1 MKILII
7 GADGYLG
14 FPLACRLSTNG
25 NDVLMID
32 NYSKRNT
39 AGEFSC
45 APLFCIDGF
54 ESRIAKVFELTGM
67 YTSLAYQFVDAANLP
82 ALQSCILDFEPQV
95 VINCTMPVSDAHSLV
110 HWKTLQSALEIVQNI
125 MHCITSDCHLI
136 NLTPPAIDRDTSTK
150 DIAVTLVKRLLRLHC
165 ARGGRAT
172 NITIGSI
179 YGTMGEYWSEAGI
192 QTHIHYDDMFGTVVN
207 RLICQ
212 VVSGSF
218 MSVYHNVSGN
228 TSPST
233 TLDRT
238 IYLSQLDDTITG
250 IDEAID
256 ICAAEGELRHLSL
269 FSEVTSLLKV
279 TDLISDAAQ
288 IEGYAAAI
296 QFFKVRSPV
305 TRILSNGPLP
315 AVRNKVFLTVGYI
328 REMMQDI
335 EPFKHKINTGVCGAP
350 RFE

>member
-32 NYSKRNT
+32 NYSKRRAAKNYK
-39 AGEFSC
+39 C
-45 APLFCIDGF
+45 DPLFCNEGLDG
-54 ESRIAKVFELTGM
+54 RVDKVFELAGM
-67 YTSLAYQFVDAANLP
+67 DTSLFYEFVDATDGPL
-82 ALQSCILDFEPQV
+82 LQSKIIDFDPQV
-95 VINCTMPVSDAHSLV
+95 IINCTMPTDSVFSNKVIPCNA
-110 HWKTLQSALEIVQNI
+110 IVQNI
-125 MHCITSDCHLI
+125 LECIRPDCHFI
-136 NLTPPAIDRDTSTK
+136 NLSPPLYAQDLSAKEVATST
-150 DIAVTLVKRLLRLHC
+150 VRQLLRLYC
-165 ARGGRAT
+165 SGGGRAT

-207 RLICQ
+207 RLLCQ
-212 VVSGSF
+212 VVAGTF
-218 MSVYHNVSGN
+218 MTVYHNDLGN
-228 TSPST
+228 ISPST

-269 FSEVTSLLKV
+269 FSEVTSLQKV

-288 IEGYAAAI
+288 IEGYVAAI

-335 EPFKHKINTGVCGAP
+335 EPFKHKINKSVCGMP

>member
-32 NYSKRNT
+32 NYSKRLTSN
-39 AGEFSC
+39 EFRC
-45 APLFCIDGF
+45 DPLFCADGF
-54 ESRIAKVFELTGM
+54 ETRVSKVFELTGM
-67 YTSLAYQFVDAANLP
+67 DTSLSYEFIDAKNLF
-82 ALQSCILDFEPQV
+82 ALQACILDFEPQV
-95 VINCTMPVSDAHSLV
+95 IINCTMPVSDAHSIV
-110 HWKTLQSALEIVQNI
+110 HWNTLQSALEIVQNI

-136 NLTPPAIDRDTSTK
+136 NLTSPANDRDTSMK

-179 YGTMGEYWSEAGI
+179 YGTMNEHWSDAGI

-269 FSEVTSLLKV
+269 FSEVTSLQKV

-288 IEGYAAAI
+288 IEGYVAAI

-328 REMMQDI
+328 RQMMEDI
-335 EPFKHKINTGVCGAP
+335 APYSSKINRGVCGMP